1 MTRPPRAD
9 STWRST
15 TRPPREDEVTITPTG
30 WYDVRVDAGL
40 DDAAWDRLEQ
50 VGLAQSPGGWLAA
63 PSPELLA
70 VAEAHVGRQARELV
84 RVKAAYFFAW
94 QAEIAPVFRAIW
106 PRLPGFSSASA
117 DGASFWAGADEP
129 GLEARYEPHALLV
142 DGVVTRADWDAW
154 HTALLAAT
162 SHLPRHPE
170 A

>member
-1 MTRPPRAD
+1 VVPVVLPPLRERPRRSCRWPPLPAPGPRSTPRA
-9 STWRST
+9 
-15 TRPPREDEVTITPTG
+15 E
-30 WYDVRVDAGL
+30 
-40 DDAAWDRLEQ
+40 AALRAWHW
-50 VGLAQSPGGWLAA
+50 PGN
-63 PSPELLA
+63 
-70 VAEAHVGRQARELV
+70 VRELQNV
-84 RVKAAYFFAW
+84 GVKAAYFFAW

-170 A
+170 G